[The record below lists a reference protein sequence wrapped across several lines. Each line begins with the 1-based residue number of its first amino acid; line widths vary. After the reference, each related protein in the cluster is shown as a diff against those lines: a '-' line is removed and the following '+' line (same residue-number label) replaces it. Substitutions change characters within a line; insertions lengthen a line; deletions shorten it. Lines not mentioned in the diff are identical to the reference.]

1 MSVDLDWLN
10 LLEVSGPFLAEP
22 VLKQAFPDGLDLL
35 ERGVPQRLRATYD
48 EWRNAVE
55 ERDPDLSLFHE
66 AWIDEV
72 LTGALEFDETCIRK
86 GSELPK
92 TAKADFPE
100 HGVHLQAD
108 IAIVDPSKPDTPLL
122 LISTYAPDAELDS
135 VFEQDGLAATQAD
148 RMVTLLRR
156 TERPIGLVTNG
167 ERWMLVHAPSG
178 SVASYSSW
186 YARLWGQERETL
198 SAFVSLLGIRRLTG
212 PAEDALPKLF
222 ERSLTHQG
230 DVTDAL
236 GSQVALAI
244 EVLMRALDRADQDRN
259 RELLKGIPPETIYEA
274 GLTLMMRLVFV
285 LSAEERGLL
294 LLGDPTYDAH
304 YAISSLRAQ
313 IAEEDAKVL
322 EHRMSAWSRLLAT
335 FRAVYAGIGHP
346 DLHMPAMGGSLF
358 DPDRFEFL
366 EGRERGT
373 TWRTEPADP
382 LPIDDRTVL
391 LLLEAIQT
399 FKGRTLSYRSLDVEQ
414 IGHVYE
420 GLLERTVEHVHG
432 VTLQL
437 KGSAGVGTCLLSLRE
452 FEKARESGEDA
463 LIKLLEDKTER
474 SRSAI
479 GNDLTGG
486 ADQSDISGLL
496 SSCRGDTALRDR
508 ILPFVRLIATDP
520 WGFPLV
526 HHEGAIVVVHGSD
539 RRETGTHYTPKSLTE
554 KIVEETLDPVV
565 YRGPAEGVPRA
576 EWQLKTPAEILNL
589 KICDPAMGS
598 GAFLVQVC
606 RWLAERLLESWSSE
620 EDKRRHIDVEGHVL
634 DDANDVSE
642 PLPRDPEER
651 ATLARR
657 MIAEKCLYG
666 VDMNPLAVEL
676 AKLSL
681 WLTTL
686 AKGRPFGF
694 LDHNLKSGDSLLGIS
709 NLEQLI
715 ELDINPKQRGQLR
728 LFGRSIRKSVEEA
741 TELRSRLREI
751 PVRDITDVEAM
762 AQLDG
767 QSRRILDLPKLVAD
781 AFVGGV
787 LANKKVADRNAR
799 IETIAALS
807 DDAAAENGD
816 AAVSL
821 ERMASEDLAV
831 DAPNGR
837 PRRPFHWPLE
847 FPEVFGRDNI
857 GFDAFVGNP
866 PFIGGHRI
874 TGAMGTAYRNW
885 LVAAIAD
892 NQKGAADLVAFFFLR
907 SGKLLRIGG
916 GFGLLA
922 TNTIAEGD
930 TRQVGLETMLNS
942 NLVIHAAY
950 PNEKWPGSAAVVT
963 SRVHIHK
970 GKWQGEKRLS
980 GKTVPHI
987 SAFLSD
993 VIEWSPKRLKANEG
1007 ISFQGT
1013 KVTGMGFVLNAE
1025 EVKAMLDADPKNQ
1038 DVLFPYLNGKDLNTD
1053 PSQKPSRWVVNFW
1066 DWPEERAQQYEAPW
1080 LWIEENVKPDRQRKK
1095 PNGDFVLRSPMPQK
1109 WWQFGEK
1116 RPGLYHAIGRGR
1128 SFENHP
1134 DGWDSQKEHLRS
1146 QNLDH
1151 VLCITSVSK
1160 TLAFSFVPS
1169 NMVYSHATFIFNTDD
1184 FALFGILQSS
1194 FHAVFAWKNASRM
1207 KNDLRYTP
1215 TDVFETFP
1223 RPARIVAESNTSL
1236 KKLGYQL
1243 HEKRKARM
1251 AQKCYGLTKLYNE
1264 LHSRSNNNAEIKEL
1278 RDLKCRLDEEVART
1292 YGWQDIEL
1300 GFDFHE
1306 VAYLPE
1312 NDCVRFTISEKARLE
1327 ILNRLADL
1335 NRERYQEEVEQGL
1348 HGDVQ
1353 PSPKKKTAP
1362 AKTKQAVASTPT
1374 LDLEPPAP
1382 AAPVEEPKVTKPE
1395 PPSDR
1400 LYNWLY
1406 NQNGK
1411 WVPKSLAASATGLA
1425 PEELETAVRILVA
1438 DDDLIV
1444 RGEGEET
1451 LLKVKG

>member
-48 EWRNAVE
+48 EWRNAVDV
-55 ERDPDLSLFHE
+55 RDPDLSLFQE
-66 AWIDEV
+66 AWIAEV

-92 TAKADFPE
+92 TAKADLPE
-100 HGVHLQAD
+100 HGVHLEAD
-108 IAIVDPSKPDTPLL
+108 IAIVDPSKPDAPLL
-122 LISTYAPDAELDS
+122 LISTYAPDADLDS
-135 VFEQDGLAATQAD
+135 VFEQNGLAATPAD

-178 SVASYSSW
+178 SVASYTSW

-198 SAFVSLLGIRRLTG
+198 RAFVSLLGIRRLTG

-236 GSQVALAI
+236 GSQVAQAI

-294 LLGDPTYDAH
+294 LLGDPTYDAN

-313 IAEEDAKVL
+313 LAEEDAKVL

-366 EGRERGT
+366 EGRKRGT

-391 LLLEAIQT
+391 LLLEAIQIL
-399 FKGRTLSYRSLDVEQ
+399 KGRTLSYRALDVEQ

-420 GLLERTVEHVHG
+420 GLLERTVDHVHG

-437 KGSAGVGTCLLSLRE
+437 KGSASVGTCLLSLRE
-452 FEKARESGEDA
+452 LEKARKSGEDA
-463 LIKLLEDKTER
+463 LIKLLEEKTG
-474 SRSAI
+474 RSASALQ
-479 GNDLTGG
+479 NELSED
-486 ADQSDISGLL
+486 AEQNEVSGLL
-496 SSCRGDTALRDR
+496 SSCRGDVELRDR
-508 ILPFVRLIATDP
+508 ILPFVRLIETDP

-554 KIVEETLDPVV
+554 KIVTETLVPVV
-565 YRGPAEGVPRA
+565 YRGPVEGVPRA
-576 EWQLKTPAEILNL
+576 EWQLKTPAEILDL

-606 RWLAERLLESWSSE
+606 RWLAERLLESWAGE
-620 EDKRRHIDVEGHVL
+620 EAKGRHIDVEGQVVE
-634 DDANDVSE
+634 DADDVSE
-642 PLPRDPEER
+642 PMPRDAEER

-709 NLEQLI
+709 DLEQLI
-715 ELDINPKQRGQLR
+715 QLDMNPKQSGQLR

-741 TELRSRLREI
+741 TDLRTRLREI

-762 AQLDG
+762 VQLDG
-767 QSRRILDLPKLVAD
+767 QSRRILDLPKLVAN

-787 LANKKVADRNAR
+787 LANKKVTDRNAR
-799 IETIAALS
+799 VETIAALS
-807 DDAAAENGD
+807 DDAAAENAGSI
-816 AAVSL
+816 ATL
-821 ERMASEDLAV
+821 ERLASEDLAK
-831 DAPNGR
+831 DEPNGR

-847 FPEVFGRDNI
+847 FPEVFGRENG

-866 PFIGGHRI
+866 PFAGGKLIGRRFG
-874 TGAMGTAYRNW
+874 MAYQVYLDIVRNG
-885 LVAAIAD
+885 VV
-892 NQKGAADLVAFFFLR
+892 GAADLCTYFFLRCFALQNSEGCLGLIATKAISEAGSRNVGLDQILRLGGVVFQSITDMPWPGNASVIISIVWVSKQKWHSQANLNGKLVGKINGALEENSGLREPVKLKELKNYFSEGQNVMGKGFELNDKDRRQIIDQDPRCERVIFPLYNGQDLNSMPKMTPSRWVIYFRDWTEEKAREYQAAFSKLEEEVKPYRDSLTGQIHQDCFWKFWDLRPKLLEEFDNKDNVLAIASVTKHVCFRRVTTQAVYNTQIKVLFFDGWKEFGVLQSSLHEAWVRWR
-907 SGKLLRIGG
+907 SGKLGTSTLRY
-916 GFGLLA
+916 F
-922 TNTIAEGD
+922 
-930 TRQVGLETMLNS
+930 
-942 NLVIHAAY
+942 
-950 PNEKWPGSAAVVT
+950 T
-963 SRVHIHK
+963 SRVLET
-970 GKWQGEKRLS
+970 W
-980 GKTVPHI
+980 PMP
-987 SAFLSD
+987 AF
-993 VIEWSPKRLKANEG
+993 
-1007 ISFQGT
+1007 
-1013 KVTGMGFVLNAE
+1013 
-1025 EVKAMLDADPKNQ
+1025 
-1038 DVLFPYLNGKDLNTD
+1038 NTD
-1053 PSQKPSRWVVNFW
+1053 PLLEVTAKAYHDAREDYQNAHEIGPTAFYNSLSDPH
-1066 DWPEERAQQYEAPW
+1066 
-1080 LWIEENVKPDRQRKK
+1080 EEN
-1095 PNGDFVLRSPMPQK
+1095 
-1109 WWQFGEK
+1109 
-1116 RPGLYHAIGRGR
+1116 
-1128 SFENHP
+1128 
-1134 DGWDSQKEHLRS
+1134 
-1146 QNLDH
+1146 
-1151 VLCITSVSK
+1151 SK
-1160 TLAFSFVPS
+1160 L
-1169 NMVYSHATFIFNTDD
+1169 
-1184 FALFGILQSS
+1184 
-1194 FHAVFAWKNASRM
+1194 
-1207 KNDLRYTP
+1207 NDLRDLQIKL
-1215 TDVFETFP
+1215 DV
-1223 RPARIVAESNTSL
+1223 AA
-1236 KKLGYQL
+1236 
-1243 HEKRKARM
+1243 
-1251 AQKCYGLTKLYNE
+1251 
-1264 LHSRSNNNAEIKEL
+1264 L
-1278 RDLKCRLDEEVART
+1278 RA
-1292 YGWQDIEL
+1292 YGWDDIRLEH
-1300 GFDFHE
+1300 DFRE
-1306 VAYLPE
+1306 VTYLPQ
-1312 NDCVRFTISEKARLE
+1312 NDRLRFTISEDARREVLH
-1327 ILNRLADL
+1327 RLAEL
-1335 NRERYQEEVEQGL
+1335 NRERHEEEVDQGL
-1348 HGDVQ
+1348 HGKVGL
-1353 PSPKKKTAP
+1353 PRKKKAATR
-1362 AKTKQAVASTPT
+1362 KKKQVVASAPT
-1374 LDLEPPAP
+1374 LDLEPTAP
-1382 AAPVEEPKVTKPE
+1382 ATTVEEPKVEKPE
-1395 PPSDR
+1395 SPIER

-1411 WVPKSLAASATGLA
+1411 WVPKNQAASAIGIA
-1425 PEELETAVRILVA
+1425 PDELEQAVSTLVA
-1438 DDDLIV
+1438 DDDLLV
-1444 RGEGEET
+1444 RGDGEET